1 METSRMTFYRTYAQF
16 LFAQKR
22 KGINVTLL
30 DEPMHT
36 MLKTNYCMLTFLS
49 VGVAD
54 KKMVFL
60 HRVLLPLGPLVL
72 GPPWLLG

>member
-1 METSRMTFYRTYAQF
+1 M
-16 LFAQKR
+16 
-22 KGINVTLL
+22 VTLL
-30 DEPMHT
+30 DEPMHIT
-36 MLKTNYCMLTFLS
+36 REKKNYCMLTFLS

-54 KKMVFL
+54 NKMVFL